1 MCQPGIGGP
10 CPRQIMECESFSAM
24 HAVGTVKMMPA
35 MSSVTRRVTR
45 RVTCRVTL
53 DIPSGMMR
61 RSTMRQGLAHRRE
74 RWFARRDQFDVM
86 MTPTMAS

>member
-24 HAVGTVKMMPA
+24 HAAGTVKMMPA
-35 MSSVTRRVTR
+35 MSSVTR
-45 RVTCRVTL
+45 RVTL